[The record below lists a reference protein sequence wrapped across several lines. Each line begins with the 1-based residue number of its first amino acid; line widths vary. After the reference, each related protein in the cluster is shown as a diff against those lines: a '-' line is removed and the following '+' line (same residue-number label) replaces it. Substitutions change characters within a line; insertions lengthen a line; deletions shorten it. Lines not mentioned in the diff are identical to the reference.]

1 MDMMILSIGEIL
13 FDIFPSYRRP
23 GGAPFNVAFHL
34 RSLGFNAALASRVGT
49 DELGSEMLAYLR
61 SVGFPSDLVQ
71 RDDVHPT
78 GQVSIELDRSGNAT
92 FSILPDAAFDYLELS
107 KGVEKTLASARLV
120 YFGSL
125 AQRTAHGQDFVRALV
140 AKKPPEALCF
150 YDVNLRPGCET
161 PDIVLTSLEYADIVK
176 MNDDELG
183 RLKTMLGFAGDEQA
197 FAEYLMATYGIRI
210 LALTRGARGSEL
222 YVSGER
228 VRAAENG
235 DVTVV
240 DTVGAGDGYSAML
253 IAGLLSGWPP
263 DRLIR
268 ASGAF
273 ARSICAIEG
282 AIPVDNTFYRPYAG
296 LFRAGNA

>member
-1 MDMMILSIGEIL
+1 MDVMILSIGEIL

-34 RSLGFNAALASRVGT
+34 RSLGFDAALASRVGT

-61 SVGFPSDLVQ
+61 SVGFPADLVQ

-78 GQVSIELDRSGNAT
+78 GQVSVELDRSGNAT
-92 FSILPDAAFDYLELS
+92 FSILPDVAYDYLELS

-125 AQRTAHGQDFVRALV
+125 AQRTAHGRGFVRALV

-161 PDIVLTSLEYADIVK
+161 PDIVLTSLEHADIVK
-176 MNDDELG
+176 MNDDEIG
-183 RLKTMLGFAGDEQA
+183 RIKTMHGFAGDEQA
-197 FAEYLMATYGIRI
+197 FAEYLMATYGLRV

-228 VRAAENG
+228 VRAAENS
-235 DVTVV
+235 DIAVV

-253 IAGLLSGWPP
+253 IAGLRSGW
-263 DRLIR
+263 DAERLIR
-268 ASGAF
+268 SCAAF

-282 AIPVDNTFYRPYAG
+282 AIPVYDNFYSPFRE
-296 LFRAGNA
+296 LFGGTVP